1 MYVTFDV
8 LTKRITGRRTCSKCG
23 AIYNIYTKAPAA
35 EGICDACGTELSQ
48 RKDDNEESLKVRL
61 NEYAA
66 NTEPVIDYYASRD
79 MVERVNADRP
89 IEEIWSDVQEILNS
103 K

>member
-1 MYVTFDV
+1 M
-8 LTKRITGRRTCSKCG
+8 GC
-23 AIYNIYTKAPAA
+23 
-35 EGICDACGTELSQ
+35 
-48 RKDDNEESLKVRL
+48 
-61 NEYAA
+61 A